1 MLKRL
6 LLLTVVLAA
15 ACNRESPSRG
25 GTPSGTPAPAPAS
38 GPRLYV
44 SDETGGAIAIVD
56 PDAGQVVE
64 RIPVGKR
71 PRGLHVSRDGTQ
83 LLVAVSGS
91 PMGGPGVDES
101 KLPPPDRSADG
112 IAVVDLA
119 TRKLVRTI
127 PSGNDPES
135 FDTSLDGKTLYA
147 SNEDAS
153 EMTALDLT
161 SGAIRHVRVG
171 EEPEGV
177 TLRPDGRVV
186 YVTCEGD
193 NIVAAVDTSTITVL
207 ARMKTGA
214 RPRGIAFTTD
224 GALAF
229 VTTENGGVVTVLDA
243 AAHKVAGEIK
253 IPRTEGTPTPP
264 RPMGVALSPD
274 GRQLFVSLGRAKS
287 IAVIDVATRGVVR
300 TIEDVGARPWGIVV
314 SADGHKIYSANGPSG
329 DVSVVDIATGAVD
342 RRIAVGKSPWG
353 VVLAPRK

>member
-1 MLKRL
+1 MLKRA
-6 LLLTVVLAA
+6 LLLTAVLAA
-15 ACNRESPSRG
+15 ACSRES
-25 GTPSGTPAPAPAS
+25 TPAGAPGATPAR

-44 SDETGGAIAIVD
+44 SDEPGGAVVIVD
-56 PDAGQVVE
+56 PEAGQVVE

-71 PRGLHVSRDGTQ
+71 PRGLRVSRDGTQ

-91 PMGGPGVDES
+91 PIAGPGVDES

-119 TRKLVRTI
+119 SRKLVRTI

-135 FDTSLDGKTLYA
+135 FDISPDGKTLYA

-161 SGAIRHVRVG
+161 SGAIRGHVRVG

-177 TLRPDGRVV
+177 TVRPDGRVV

-193 NIVAAVDTSTITVL
+193 NIVAAVDTTTMAVL
-207 ARMKTGA
+207 ARMTTAA
-214 RPRGIAFTTD
+214 RPRAVVFTAD

-243 AAHKVAGEIK
+243 VAHAVAGQVRIA
-253 IPRTEGTPTPP
+253 RTVGTPTPP
-264 RPMGVALSPD
+264 RPMGAVLSPD
-274 GRQLFVSLGRAKS
+274 GRQVFVSLGRAKS
-287 IAVIDVATRGVVR
+287 IAVIDVAGRSLVR
-300 TIEDVGARPWGIVV
+300 TIEDVGARPWGIAV
-314 SADGHKIYSANGPSG
+314 SADGRKVYTANGPSG
-329 DVSVVDIATGAVD
+329 DVSIVDITTGKVD
-342 RRIAVGKSPWG
+342 SRVAAGKGPWG
-353 VVLAPRK
+353 LVLAPRR